1 MTYAYGKNLLP
12 ATVGFDRLFSTLD
25 ELDKA
30 FSVTKPQT
38 YPPYNI
44 AKIDDYN
51 YEIQIAV
58 AGFSREDITVET
70 NQNKLIVT
78 GVSKKPETDVQYFH
92 HGLAMRDFKHSYTLF
107 DISIVRS
114 ADIVDGILT
123 IKIENVVP
131 EEKKPKTIPIGTQEP
146 KLLIEDK

>member
-25 ELDKA
+25 ALDRA
-30 FSVTKPQT
+30 SSNTKPQT

-44 AKIDDYN
+44 IGIDDFN

-58 AGFSREDITVET
+58 AGFSKDDITIET
-70 NQNKLIVT
+70 NQNKLIIT
-78 GVSKKPETDVQYFH
+78 GVSKKPETPVNYFH
-92 HGLAMRDFKHSYTLF
+92 QGLAMRDFKHSYTLS

-131 EEKKPKTIPIGTQEP
+131 EEKKPKIIPIGFEKKP
-146 KLLIEDK
+146 LLTI